1 MPASEPSS
9 PRLLRLWYAV
19 GAGLLLLA
27 AIVSLI
33 PLQAD
38 IGVGDKP
45 SHLLVYFVLSGW
57 FSLIAADRA
66 ILLYS
71 LVGLV
76 IFGILIEGLQGLTGY
91 RYAEWGDVFANSLGC
106 LLGSIGY
113 LPPLRRLFAVID
125 ARLAL

>member
-1 MPASEPSS
+1 MH
-9 PRLLRLWYAV
+9 RLKLLRLWY
-19 GAGLLLLA
+19 GLGFLLLLVVMVA
-27 AIVSLI
+27 SLL
-33 PLQAD
+33 PAPD

-57 FSLIAADRA
+57 FSLIAVDRT
-66 ILLYS
+66 IHVCS

-76 IFGILIEGLQGLTGY
+76 LFGILIEGLQGLTGY
-91 RYAEWGDVFANSLGC
+91 RYAEWGDVLANSLGC

>member
-1 MPASEPSS
+1 MH
-9 PRLLRLWYAV
+9 RLKLIRLWY
-19 GAGLLLLA
+19 GLGFLLLLA
-27 AIVSLI
+27 VMVASLL
-33 PLQAD
+33 PAPD
-38 IGVGDKP
+38 IGVGDKS

-57 FSLIAADRA
+57 FSLIAANRT
-66 ILLYS
+66 ILVYS

-76 IFGILIEGLQGLTGY
+76 LFGILIEGLQGLTGY
-91 RYAEWGDVFANSLGC
+91 RYAEWGDVLANSLGC